1 MAHRIGDGQHDR
13 MPITLPTRMVT
24 ATGDIEGAMENIS
37 LQGPLNCYNHQCG
50 DLPLQRLEH
59 VIDYL
64 D

>member
-13 MPITLPTRMVT
+13 MPITLPTIMVT
-24 ATGDIEGAMENIS
+24 ATGAIEGAMEHIS
-37 LQGPLNCYNHQCG
+37 LQGPLIYHNHQCG
-50 DLPLQRLEH
+50 DLPSQRLEH